1 MLHESYPEAP
11 LHPIS
16 PLPYHYFLKHP
27 LPHSGT
33 PPLSPAFPP
42 MPYFHS
48 HKPHPFRAAA
58 SGSPPDQRAPHRH
71 IPLSWAHSA
80 RFRKAH
86 PPWPLYAHPKASD
99 PPRKKAPDT
108 LLCPC
113 PPPRTADTHPAD
125 ERRTAHPFL
134 FLCNLPVFSFQTPY
148 STLSGLLALCVCPKT
163 PLYSFQEPL
172 PDNFSKKIPCKI
184 SGTKSCSMAFCSRKH
199 GARLIPHGNKNR
211 FLILHGTVTFHT
223 AKPYS
228 VISNPFISDSSG
240 M

>member
-1 MLHESYPEAP
+1 MIMKTKISHRFLSLFAAVLVAFSLISTVALAAEIQPRISTCPNCNSERTSYGYTWAPEP
-11 LHPIS
+11 
-16 PLPYHYFLKHP
+16 F
-27 LPHSGT
+27 
-33 PPLSPAFPP
+33 PAFW
-42 MPYFHS
+42 PYAF
-48 HKPHPFRAAA
+48 F
-58 SGSPPDQRAPHRH
+58 
-71 IPLSWAHSA
+71 
-80 RFRKAH
+80 
-86 PPWPLYAHPKASD
+86 
-99 PPRKKAPDT
+99 
-108 LLCPC
+108 
-113 PPPRTADTHPAD
+113 
-125 ERRTAHPFL
+125 
-134 FLCNLPVFSFQTPY
+134 
-148 STLSGLLALCVCPKT
+148 VCPKT